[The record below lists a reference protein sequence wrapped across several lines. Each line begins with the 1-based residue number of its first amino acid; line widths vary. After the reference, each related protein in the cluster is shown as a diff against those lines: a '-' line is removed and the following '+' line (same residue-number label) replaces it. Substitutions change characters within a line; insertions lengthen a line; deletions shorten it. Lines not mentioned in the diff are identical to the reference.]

1 MNNRQRQIY
10 GLCRPDTIPRLRRT
24 HNKRQFE
31 WYVFVD
37 GRMERGD
44 IEYVCAEFAKM
55 SLYYPY
61 HLKGKEIDGW
71 EHHQHEFASVLS
83 TLIDSPEIFSVCGFE
98 EYYSEQQIFFLDSV
112 QKRLLELRD
121 SGIAEDYEDTREEDS

>member
-1 MNNRQRQIY
+1 MNNRQRQID
-10 GLCRPDTIPRLRRT
+10 GLCRPDTIPRVRRT
-24 HNKRQFE
+24 HNKQQFE
-31 WYVFVD
+31 WYAFVD

-44 IEYVCAEFAKM
+44 IEYVCSEFAKR

-98 EYYSEQQIFFLDSV
+98 EYYSEQQIFFLGSV

-121 SGIAEDYEDTREEDS
+121 SGTAEDYEDTREEDS